1 MYPAWFKELR
11 ERLAPICHSPQQA
24 HTEALWL
31 VEHCLGLT
39 ATALLR
45 SPSLPQGEGAVLLQ
59 SLLHQRITQ
68 RKPLQHL
75 VGYGW
80 FYGRKFTVS
89 PAVLIPRPET
99 EGLVELAL
107 AELATRQA
115 PLVVADAGTGSGCIL
130 LSLLLSPSPFGR
142 GQGEGHSL
150 PYSEGKGVVWYGL
163 DASPEALV
171 VAQVNAQTHLSPQQ
185 QATVQWLHSDWLA
198 QVPRPIDVLVSNPP
212 YIPPQHATTLAPEVA
227 NREPATALFADD
239 TEGLSAAKALLSQT
253 QHLAH
258 GAWVGLE
265 LGDDQPPL
273 LATWLVT
280 AKLGYTNIA
289 CHKDTAGVWRYI
301 TARFTP

>member
-1 MYPAWFKELR
+1 
-11 ERLAPICHSPQQA
+11 
-24 HTEALWL
+24 
-31 VEHCLGLT
+31 
-39 ATALLR
+39 
-45 SPSLPQGEGAVLLQ
+45 VLLQ

-80 FYGRKFTVS
+80 FYGHKFAVS

-107 AELATRQA
+107 AELATRHR

-130 LSLLLSPSPFGR
+130 LSLLLAYDPHPNTY
-142 GQGEGHSL
+142 GE
-150 PYSEGKGVVWYGL
+150 GVVWYGL

-185 QATVQWLHSDWLA
+185 QASVQWVHSDWLT

-212 YIPPQHATTLAPEVA
+212 YIPPHHALTLAPEVA
-227 NREPATALFADD
+227 NHEPAMALFADD
-239 TEGLSAAKALLSQT
+239 TEGLSAAKALLSQN

-273 LATWLVT
+273 LAAWLVT
-280 AKLGYTNIA
+280 AKLGYSNIA
-289 CHKDTAGVWRYI
+289 CHKDTAGVWRYL
-301 TARFTP
+301 TAVFAT